1 MTEPEARAASAASAN
16 AAARKDAPQVGANWA
31 LTTELIEG
39 VVVHEVRNVVTR
51 NGITSEVFRADWGV
65 TSNDIVHAIHVTF
78 RAGALS
84 AWHMHREKTDHLFVT
99 SGLVKAVLYDDRP
112 DSPTRGR
119 VNEFFL
125 AHERPRLVVIP
136 PAVFHG
142 LQALGG
148 PATFVNYFDRQ
159 YDYADPDEHR
169 LPPDTPAIPYR
180 FE

>member
-1 MTEPEARAASAASAN
+1 MSESGAAIESAAAAD
-16 AAARKDAPQVGANWA
+16 AAARQDSAHVSADWKSTA
-31 LTTELIEG
+31 ELIDG

-51 NGITSEVFRADWGV
+51 NGITSEVFREDWGV
-65 TSNDIVHAIHVTF
+65 ASGAIVHAIHVTF

-99 SGLVKAVLYDDRP
+99 SGLLKAVLYDDRAG
-112 DSPTRGR
+112 SSTRGR
-119 VNEFFL
+119 VNELFL
-125 AHERPRLVVIP
+125 AHERPQLVVIP

-159 YDYADPDEHR
+159 YDYAHPDEFR
-169 LPPDTPAIPYR
+169 LPPDAPEIPYR
-180 FE
+180 F